1 MEQGEQLIR
10 KARHGDAEAF
20 IQLMEDNKESMKR
33 IAYAYLKQDEDAAD
47 AIQDTI
53 LDAFEHIH
61 KLRKEEYFKT
71 WLTRILINNCTRIY
85 RQNKRQP
92 VCDADGPEYMQKEG
106 GGGVEA
112 QSDLE
117 FRNLLEHLPEE
128 SRMIFQLHFGEQYT
142 LSQIARILKLNE
154 NTVKSRLR
162 RGKEELRRWV

>member
-92 VCDADGPEYMQKEG
+92 ACDTNGPEYMQKEG
-106 GGGVEA
+106 AAGWKPRA
-112 QSDLE
+112 IWSL
-117 FRNLLEHLPEE
+117 
-128 SRMIFQLHFGEQYT
+128 
-142 LSQIARILKLNE
+142 RICWSICPK
-154 NTVKSRLR
+154 KA
-162 RGKEELRRWV
+162 G

>member
-85 RQNKRQP
+85 RQNKRHRFVTQTARSIYRRKGATGWKP
-92 VCDADGPEYMQKEG
+92 RVIW
-106 GGGVEA
+106 
-112 QSDLE
+112 SLE
-117 FRNLLEHLPEE
+117 ICWSICPKKA
-128 SRMIFQLHFGEQYT
+128 G
-142 LSQIARILKLNE
+142 
-154 NTVKSRLR
+154 
-162 RGKEELRRWV
+162 